1 MTMAGSLAH
10 LRVLDLSRVLAGP
23 WCGQLL
29 ADLGAQVIKVERP
42 GEGDDTRRW
51 GPPFLKDRNGQTTT
65 ESAYFM
71 SANRGKQSITVDV
84 SSTAGQTIIRELA
97 LRADVLIE
105 NYKVGGLQ
113 KYGLDYHSLS
123 SINPR
128 LIYCSI
134 TGFGQDGPYA
144 ALPGYDLL
152 VQGMGGLM
160 SITGE
165 ADGEPTKTGVAIAD
179 LFTGMYATVAILSAL
194 AYRER
199 TGEGQHIDLGLLDVT
214 VAMMSYQANNYLVG
228 DTIAKRR
235 GNAHPSIVP
244 YQVFTSADGHMLI
257 VAGNDK
263 QFQALCRAISLAELT
278 HDNRFV
284 TNADRVRNRDELLP
298 ILQNALHAKPTR
310 DWVEVL
316 SSVGVPAGPIN
327 TVDQVFRDPQVLY
340 RQMVVGMPHPM
351 AENVRLVGNPIRMSR
366 TPVQYDRPP
375 PLLGLDTNGVLSE
388 LLGLSAERIETLRTH
403 GVI

>member
-1 MTMAGSLAH
+1 MVSSLAH

-51 GPPFLKDRNGQTTT
+51 GPPFLKDRNGQPTA

-71 SANRGKQSITVDV
+71 SANRGKQSITVDL
-84 SSTAGQTIIRELA
+84 STTAGQAIIRELA
-97 LRADVLIE
+97 SRSDVVIE
-105 NYKVGGLQ
+105 NYKVGGLE
-113 KYGLDYHSLS
+113 KYGLDYRSLS
-123 SINPR
+123 TVNRSM
-128 LIYCSI
+128 IYCSV
-134 TGFGQDGPYA
+134 TGFGRDGPYA
-144 ALPGYDLL
+144 SLPGYDLL

-165 ADGEPTKTGVAIAD
+165 ADGEPTKTGVAITD

-194 AYRER
+194 AHRER
-199 TGEGQHIDLGLLDVT
+199 TGEGQQIDLALLDVA

-244 YQVFTSADGHMLI
+244 YQVFASADDHML
-257 VAGNDK
+257 VAAGNDK
-263 QFQALCRAISLAELT
+263 QFQALCRAIGLAELAD
-278 HDNRFV
+278 DNRFA
-284 TNADRVRNRDELLP
+284 TNADRVRNRDDLLP
-298 ILQNALHAKPTR
+298 ILQNSFRSKPTAE
-310 DWVEVL
+310 WVEVL
-316 SSVGVPAGPIN
+316 GRAGVPAGPIS
-327 TVDQVFRDPQVLY
+327 TVDQVFRDPQVLH
-340 RQMVVGMPHPM
+340 RQMAVGMPHPL

-366 TPVQYDRPP
+366 TPVRYDRSP
-375 PLLGLDTNGVLSE
+375 PLLGQDTNAVLSE
-388 LLGLSAERIETLRTH
+388 MLGLSAERIEALRTD

>member
-1 MTMAGSLAH
+1 MASSLAH

-42 GEGDDTRRW
+42 GEGDDTRSW
-51 GPPFLKDRNGQTTT
+51 GPPFLKDRDGQPTA

-71 SANRGKQSITVDV
+71 SANRGKRSITVDV
-84 SSTAGQTIIRELA
+84 STAAGQAIIRELA
-97 LRADVLIE
+97 SRSDVVIE
-105 NYKVGGLQ
+105 NYKVGGLE
-113 KYGLDYHSLS
+113 KYGLGYGSLS
-123 SINPR
+123 TVNSS

-144 ALPGYDLL
+144 SLPGYDLL

-179 LFTGMYATVAILSAL
+179 LFAGMYATVAILSAL
-194 AYRER
+194 AHRER
-199 TGEGQHIDLGLLDVT
+199 TGEGQHIDLGLLDVS

-228 DTIAKRR
+228 DTVAKRR

-244 YQVFTSADGHMLI
+244 YQVFASADGHML
-257 VAGNDK
+257 VAAGNDK
-263 QFQALCRAISLAELT
+263 QFQALCRASGLAQLAN
-278 HDNRFV
+278 DNRFA
-284 TNADRVRNRDELLP
+284 TNADRVRNRDNLLP
-298 ILQNALHAKPTR
+298 ILQNTFRSKPTLE
-310 DWVEVL
+310 WVEVL
-316 SSVGVPAGPIN
+316 GSVGVPAGPIN
-327 TVDQVFRDPQVLY
+327 TVDQVFSDPQVLH
-340 RQMVVGMPHPM
+340 RQMAVEMPHPLV
-351 AENVRLVGNPIRMSR
+351 ENVRLVGNPIRMSR
-366 TPVQYDRPP
+366 TPVQFDRPP
-375 PLLGLDTNGVLSE
+375 PLLGQDTNAVLSE
-388 LLGLSAERIETLRTH
+388 LLGLSAEQIDALRSV

>member
-1 MTMAGSLAH
+1 MVSSLAH

-42 GEGDDTRRW
+42 GEGDDTRAW
-51 GPPFLKDRNGQTTT
+51 GPPFLKDRNGQPTA
-65 ESAYFM
+65 ESAYFL
-71 SANRGKQSITVDV
+71 STNRGKQSITVDL
-84 SSTAGQTIIRELA
+84 STADGQAIIRELA
-97 LRADVLIE
+97 LRSDVVIE
-105 NYKVGGLQ
+105 NYKVGGLK
-113 KYGLDYHSLS
+113 KYGLDYRSLS
-123 SINPR
+123 TFNRS

-134 TGFGQDGPYA
+134 TGFGSDGPYA
-144 ALPGYDLL
+144 SLPGYDLL

-165 ADGEPTKTGVAIAD
+165 ADGEPTKTGVAITD

-194 AYRER
+194 AHRER
-199 TGEGQHIDLGLLDVT
+199 TGEGQQIDLALLDVA

-244 YQVFTSADGHMLI
+244 YQVFASADGHML
-257 VAGNDK
+257 VAAGNDK
-263 QFQALCRAISLAELT
+263 QFQALCRAIGLAELAD
-278 HDNRFV
+278 DNRFA
-284 TNADRVRNRDELLP
+284 TNADRVRERDALLR
-298 ILQNALHAKPTR
+298 ILQSSFRSKPTGE
-310 DWVEVL
+310 WVDVL
-316 SSVGVPAGPIN
+316 GKVGVPAGPIN
-327 TVDQVFRDPQVLY
+327 NVDQVFRDPQVLH
-340 RQMVVGMPHPM
+340 RQMAVSMPHPL

-366 TPVQYDRPP
+366 TPVRYDRPP
-375 PLLGLDTNGVLSE
+375 PLLGQDTIAVLSE
-388 LLGLSAERIETLRTH
+388 LLGFPAERVEALRAE